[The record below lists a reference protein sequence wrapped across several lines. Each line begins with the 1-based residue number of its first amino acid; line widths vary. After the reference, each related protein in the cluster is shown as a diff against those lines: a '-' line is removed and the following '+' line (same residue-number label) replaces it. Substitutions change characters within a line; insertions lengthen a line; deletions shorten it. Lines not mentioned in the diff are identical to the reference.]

1 MELIMGTLE
10 GKVALVTGGSRGI
23 GAAIVQRLAAAG
35 ADVALTYTRSAD
47 KAEAVAQAVRKGGR
61 KAIAIAA
68 EAADPKAAAAAV
80 NQTVRELK
88 RLDILV
94 NNAGIF
100 RAGPLEEVT
109 LEDFDATMEINV
121 RAVFFSVQAAAAH
134 MKSGGRIISIGS
146 NLAEQ
151 VFGPGMTVYSASKA
165 ALIGMTRG
173 LARDLGPRGITVN
186 VVQPGPINTDM
197 NPADGPHSGPQLAR
211 LAIGHYGE
219 PRDIAGLVTWL
230 ASDEGRFITG
240 TSITIDGGGNA

>member
-1 MELIMGTLE
+1 MEPSMGTLE

-47 KAEAVAQAVRKGGR
+47 KAEAVAQAVRQSGR
-61 KAIAIAA
+61 KAVAIAA
-68 EAADPKAAAAAV
+68 EGTNPKAASAAV
-80 NQTVRELK
+80 NQTVRELS

-100 RAGPLEEVT
+100 RAGPLEQFT
-109 LEDFDATMEINV
+109 LEDFDATMAINV
-121 RAVFFSVQAAAAH
+121 RAVFFSIQAAATH

-146 NLAEQ
+146 NLADA

-165 ALIGMTRG
+165 ALVGMTRG

-186 VVQPGPINTDM
+186 VVQPGPTNTDM
-197 NPADGPHSGPQLAR
+197 NPADGPHSVPQLAR

-219 PRDIAGLVTWL
+219 PKDIAGLVAWL

-240 TSITIDGGGNA
+240 

>member
-1 MELIMGTLE
+1 MGTLE

-47 KAEAVAQAVRKGGR
+47 KAEAVAQAVRQGGR

-109 LEDFDATMEINV
+109 LEDFNATMEINV

-134 MKSGGRIISIGS
+134 MKSGGRIISMGS

-197 NPADGPHSGPQLAR
+197 NPADGPHSAPQLAR